1 MPVPGL
7 VPAGELGRCL
17 VPPCVLIGRSTK
29 ADMRHGAALNALGIW
44 DNSVKHSEWYRKAR
58 WTKQLTGTSKYKVEN
73 INNPKGKK

>member
-1 MPVPGL
+1 
-7 VPAGELGRCL
+7 
-17 VPPCVLIGRSTK
+17 
-29 ADMRHGAALNALGIW
+29 MRHGAALNALGIW